1 MSNGIQRELK
11 LCEQSIGVTQIFD
24 NNRRSFLKI
33 LEKKTEKVQF
43 FDGAKCFLWIGF
55 WYTIIERS
63 SLTNDESETSQTKQ
77 MKKFVLYEPS
87 PDYHFELIINDA
99 LKENKTINQKL
110 WLFVLKIALEYSQ
123 IAWSLGELYE
133 AYHGITDK

>member
-1 MSNGIQRELK
+1 
-11 LCEQSIGVTQIFD
+11 
-24 NNRRSFLKI
+24 
-33 LEKKTEKVQF
+33 
-43 FDGAKCFLWIGF
+43 
-55 WYTIIERS
+55 
-63 SLTNDESETSQTKQ
+63 